1 MSAPK
6 IRRRPD
12 VAASGG
18 TLIQNL
24 NGKKEK
30 ENRRKEI
37 TIIKVISKKFSPASP
52 LVLLNAGDCRR
63 CKSEERQVK
72 HASALSEIRAEVAC
86 TSAVTSDRQRRG

>member
-6 IRRRPD
+6 IQRRPD

-37 TIIKVISKKFSPASP
+37 TIIKVI
-52 LVLLNAGDCRR
+52 
-63 CKSEERQVK
+63 
-72 HASALSEIRAEVAC
+72 
-86 TSAVTSDRQRRG
+86 